1 MAKNRETIKTVADFI
16 FLGSKIAADG
26 DCSHEIKR
34 HLLLGRKAMTNL
46 DSILKSRDI
55 NLLTNVCLFKVIVF
69 TIVMYEYESWTI
81 KKGEPWRIDV
91 LNYNAGGNPWESLR
105 LQDQT
110 SQSQRLSNQSIPKE
124 IKPVNPK
131 RNQTWIFIGRTGAK
145 SEAPIFWP
153 PGAKNWVIGKHPDAG
168 KNWRQE
174 EKETTEGEMVVW
186 HPWINEHEF
195 EQAPGD
201 GEGQGSL
208 VWGSPWDLK
217 ESKMTEWLKW
227 HLFLMSRQK

>member
-1 MAKNRETIKTVADFI
+1 MKLK
-16 FLGSKIAADG
+16 G
-26 DCSHEIKR
+26 
-34 HLLLGRKAMTNL
+34 LLLGRKAMTNL

-124 IKPVNPK
+124 IKPVNHK

-145 SEAPIFWP
+145 IEAPILWP
-153 PGAKNWVIGKHPDAG
+153 LFEKSCFIGIDPDALKDWG
-168 KNWRQE
+168 PE
-174 EKETTEGEMVVW
+174 EMEVTEW
-186 HPWINEHEF
+186 DSWITLLIQWHEF
-195 EQAPGD
+195 KQSQGD
-201 GEGQGSL
+201 SDGQGSL
-208 VWGSPWDLK
+208 A
-217 ESKMTEWLKW
+217 
-227 HLFLMSRQK
+227 